1 MLRVVKLLTKVL
13 GLVSK
18 NDSWLLFWKHC
29 PSHLEAEW
37 IEIESMLPSGSWDR
51 NSHVLNVYYV
61 PETLHAF
68 FP

>member
-37 IEIESMLPSGSWDR
+37 IEMESMLPSGS
-51 NSHVLNVYYV
+51 
-61 PETLHAF
+61 
-68 FP
+68 